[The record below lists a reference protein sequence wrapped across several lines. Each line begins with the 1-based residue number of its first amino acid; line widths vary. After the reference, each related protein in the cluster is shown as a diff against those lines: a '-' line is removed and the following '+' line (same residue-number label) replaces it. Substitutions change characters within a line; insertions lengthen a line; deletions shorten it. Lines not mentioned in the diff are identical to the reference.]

1 MANPL
6 VSVIVSAY
14 NRPAMLEVALQSV
27 LTQTYTNLEILI
39 QDDSTDARCEALV
52 STYAD
57 PRIRYTHNSP
67 PLGTVGN
74 LRAGYRKSSGVLFGT
89 LNDDDFYLP
98 TYLEKMVAGMMQDEN
113 CVLGFCDHYIVDQ
126 TGAIG
131 IEESDAN
138 TKRFGRFEL
147 RDGLVSNA
155 LVIGLARQSIPGMF
169 AVIRRSS
176 VDLDDFPDEVSSGYD
191 HWLTYLALRNGGM
204 AFYSSERLTC
214 YRVHEGSQTLSFVDD
229 VRRLRSLN
237 YSEFIHKRFLADPRV
252 HVIHGSARRELAQI
266 DLSRGAIA
274 LRKGDRKPA
283 LRLFWQSIK
292 TRPGLKAFAGLC
304 VACLPVSLI
313 NFVNKRNQSGS
324 SR

>member
-1 MANPL
+1 MVNPL
-6 VSVIVSAY
+6 VSVIISAY

-27 LTQTYTNLEILI
+27 LGQTYTNLEILI
-39 QDDSTDARCEALV
+39 QDDSTNALCETLV
-52 STYAD
+52 STYTD
-57 PRIRYTHNSP
+57 QRIRYTHNSP

-74 LRAGYRKSSGVLFGT
+74 LRAGYRKASGVLFST
-89 LNDDDFYLP
+89 LNDDDFYLS
-98 TYLEKMVAGMMQDEN
+98 TYLEKMVTGIMQNEN
-113 CVLGFCDHYIVDQ
+113 CVLGFCDHYIIDQ

-131 IEESDAN
+131 INESDAN
-138 TKRFGRFEL
+138 TKKFGRFDL
-147 RDGLVSNA
+147 HDGLISNA
-155 LVIGLARQSIPGMF
+155 LFIGLARQSIPGMF

-204 AFYSSERLTC
+204 AFYSSERLTS

-229 VRRLRSLN
+229 AQRLRSLD

-252 HVIHGSARRELAQI
+252 RVIHGSARHELAQI

-274 LRKGDRKPA
+274 MRKGDRKTA
-283 LRLFWQSIK
+283 LRFFWQSIK
-292 TRPGLKAFAGLC
+292 RRAGLKAFAGLC
-304 VACLPVSLI
+304 VTCLPASLI
-313 NFVNKRNQSGS
+313 NFVNKRNKRGP